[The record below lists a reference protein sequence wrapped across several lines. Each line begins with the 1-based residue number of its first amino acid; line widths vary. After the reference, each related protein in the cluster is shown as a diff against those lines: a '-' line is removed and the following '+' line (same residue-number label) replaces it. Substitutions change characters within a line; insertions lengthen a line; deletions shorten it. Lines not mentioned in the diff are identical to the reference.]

1 MRSIGERGSVSVLSA
16 AVLFLAAVLALV
28 TVDIARVVRTEGR
41 AQTAAD
47 AAALAAAQEIALP
60 SGRSPLEV
68 AAEYAGRNGGTLVS
82 CRCEPGTSEAVVAV
96 SVQAS
101 LLFLGPDRAIERQ
114 ARAVVEIL
122 QGPP

>member
-1 MRSIGERGSVSVLSA
+1 MRVGERGSVSVLSA
-16 AVLFLAAVLALV
+16 AVLFLAAVLTLV
-28 TVDIARVVRTEGR
+28 TVDIARVVQSEGR

-68 AAEYAGRNGGTLVS
+68 AAEYAARNGGTLVS
-82 CRCEPGTSEAVVAV
+82 CRCDPGTSEAVVAV

-101 LLFLGPDRAIERQ
+101 LVFLGPDREIERQ
-114 ARAVVEIL
+114 ARAVVEIPG
-122 QGPP
+122 GPP